1 MADDDMKKNITIY
14 KDKDAL
20 KHLTKQELDELKDE
34 LDLEELMED
43 MNLGEDMVG
52 NDVEEENDQI
62 DDLIAKMEKVTIERP
77 EDVNK

>member
-1 MADDDMKKNITIY
+1 
-14 KDKDAL
+14 
-20 KHLTKQELDELKDE
+20 LDELKDE
-34 LDLEELMED
+34 LDLEDLMED

>member
-34 LDLEELMED
+34 LDLEDLMED